1 MTYIIYDLEGTC
13 WESRPE
19 GYVNETI
26 EIGAVK
32 LDEYGEV
39 LSEFNAFIRPK
50 IHPVL
55 SSFCQTLTSISQIDV
70 NRAEQFPRVI
80 EDFMD
85 WIDIEG
91 EEYWLCSWGGY
102 DKRQL
107 VQDCQL
113 HDFGT
118 AWLECHVNI
127 KEQYKQFKRLKQP
140 IGLKK
145 AVEREGFEFTG
156 IHHRGISDAQ
166 NLAKLFVKHL
176 DVWRY

>member
-1 MTYIIYDLEGTC
+1 MTYIIYDLEATC
-13 WESRPE
+13 WQGKPD
-19 GYVNETI
+19 GFITETI

-32 LDEYGEV
+32 LDEYGDV

-55 SSFCQTLTSISQIDV
+55 SSFCCALTSISQIDV

-85 WIDIEG
+85 WIDIEQ
-91 EEYWLCSWGGY
+91 EDYWLGSWGGF

-107 VQDCQL
+107 AADCTL

-118 AWLECHVNI
+118 TWLEYHVNL
-127 KEQYKQFKRLKQP
+127 KEQYKSMKRLKQP

-156 IHHRGISDAQ
+156 IHHRGIADAQ
-166 NLAKLFVKHL
+166 NLAKIFVKHL
-176 DVWRY
+176 DVWQY

>member
-13 WESRPE
+13 WQNKPD

-55 SSFCQTLTSISQIDV
+55 SSFCQNLTSISQIDV

-127 KEQYKQFKRLKQP
+127 NLQAYTIEVFQMLK
-140 IGLKK
+140 
-145 AVEREGFEFTG
+145 
-156 IHHRGISDAQ
+156 ISL
-166 NLAKLFVKHL
+166 NFLSNI
-176 DVWRY
+176 

>member
-1 MTYIIYDLEGTC
+1 MTYIIYDLEATC
-13 WESRPE
+13 WEKRPD
-19 GYVNETI
+19 GFINEII

-32 LDEYGEV
+32 LDEFGDV
-39 LSEFNAFIRPK
+39 LSEFDAFIRPK

-55 SSFCQTLTSISQIDV
+55 SPFCQSLTSISQIEV
-70 NRAEQFPRVI
+70 NRAEQFPRVV

-85 WIDIEG
+85 WIDIESDD
-91 EEYWLCSWGGY
+91 YWLCSWGEY
-102 DKRQL
+102 DKSQL
-107 VQDCQL
+107 IKDCEL

-118 AWLECHVNI
+118 DWLNFHVNL
-127 KEQYKQFKRLKQP
+127 KAQYQQFKRLKQP

-166 NLAKLFVKHL
+166 NLAKIFVKHL
-176 DVWRY
+176 DAWQY